1 MLKPFNECLRLGL
14 TPGLEKDIRTQFPK
28 ETGMLVAQVVL
39 PQGPSSTKIENGDVL
54 SKVNGELITQFVCL
68 DSMLDDN
75 VGNLVTFS
83 MQHAGEVLDIKL
95 NIGDLHAIT
104 PDRFVSVAEAKFHDL
119 SYQLARRYAIALKDP
134 GVYVSETTSSFPSS
148 NATGSLIQEVDNQP
162 TPNLDAFIEVMKM
175 IPDKKRVVI

>member
-1 MLKPFNECLRLGL
+1 M
-14 TPGLEKDIRTQFPK
+14 
-28 ETGMLVAQVVL
+28 
-39 PQGPSSTKIENGDVL
+39 
-54 SKVNGELITQFVCL
+54 
-68 DSMLDDN
+68 
-75 VGNLVTFS
+75 GNLVTFS
-83 MQHAGEVLDIKL
+83 IQRAGEVLDIKL

-104 PDRFVSVAEAKFHDL
+104 PDRFVSVAGAKFHDL